1 MEKQVINIGS
11 LSNLS
16 NLNYHLSKEL
26 NLLRESYIHGNGK
39 IPIWDLRNIPP
50 KNASISALTAFLS
63 ISKTIRDF
71 IGQPIEVLA
80 FWQPEFQG
88 FLSDIGFLRIA
99 QEFDLYNWNGM
110 LGGYDSN
117 RTSPTTKIFY
127 YSDIPYINY
136 SSQEEVIEWKDNKRQ
151 EIKHSIHFRLNN
163 IFNSK
168 IFYEEWNKN
177 LEGVFTIT
185 LSELV
190 VNSLLHGREVAFVAV
205 QRTKRGI
212 STVVCD
218 SGRGFLRSMKDSK
231 SHLSEKL
238 ENSNLKAL
246 LISSLQSK
254 NKIGLYRAIDD
265 IILSNGYVIMSS
277 FDGEILWRTDL
288 WEKAKKIERE
298 KGIENL
304 TLKNIGNFSTGF
316 IDTKLKDEG
325 YFKKYDDFL
334 VGSRITF
341 EIPFQLWT

>member
-1 MEKQVINIGS
+1 MEKQIINIGS
-11 LSNLS
+11 LINLS
-16 NLNYHLSKEL
+16 NLNYHLGKEL
-26 NLLRESYIHGNGK
+26 NLLRESYIIGNGK
-39 IPIWDLRNIPP
+39 IPVWDMRNIPP
-50 KNASISALTAFLS
+50 KNASISALTAFLG

-99 QEFDLYNWNGM
+99 HEFDLYDWKGM
-110 LGGYDSN
+110 LGGYDN
-117 RTSPTTKIFY
+117 NKTSITTKIFY
-127 YSDIPYINY
+127 YSDVPNIDYNNQSEI
-136 SSQEEVIEWKDNKRQ
+136 IDWKDTKRQ

-168 IFYEEWNKN
+168 IFHDNWNKN
-177 LEGVFTIT
+177 LESVFTIT

-190 VNSLLHGREVAFVAV
+190 VNSLLHGREIAFVAV

-218 SGRGFLRSMKDSK
+218 SGRGFLRSMKDTK
-231 SHLSEKL
+231 SYLNENL

-265 IILSNGYVIMSS
+265 IILSDGYVIMSS
-277 FDGEILWRTDL
+277 FDGEILWKQEL
-288 WEKAKKIERE
+288 WKKAKTTEGAIGIDKIS
-298 KGIENL
+298 IDS
-304 TLKNIGNFSTGF
+304 IGNYTNGF
-316 IDTKLKDEG
+316 VDTRLRNEG
-325 YFKKYDDFL
+325 YFKKYEDFL

-341 EIPFQLWT
+341 EIPF